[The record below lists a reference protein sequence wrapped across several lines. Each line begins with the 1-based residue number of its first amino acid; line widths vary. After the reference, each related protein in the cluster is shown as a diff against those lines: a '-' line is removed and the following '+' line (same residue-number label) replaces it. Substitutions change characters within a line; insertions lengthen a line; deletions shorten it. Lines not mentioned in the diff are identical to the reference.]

1 MSIESTEFLD
11 SPPADDA
18 VTDYDRAHGVTY
30 LRLLDAQADGAT
42 WQEAASIIMG
52 FNLDGDA
59 ERARR
64 VHASHLERALWMTRI
79 GYRHLLAE
87 AATAGR
93 DREMRSSDHHSRD

>member
-1 MSIESTEFLD
+1 MSIESTSFFD

-18 VTDYDRAHGVTY
+18 VTDYDRAHSVTY

-42 WQEAASIIMG
+42 WQEAASIVMG

-87 AATAGR
+87 SGAAEHDLRT
-93 DREMRSSDHHSRD
+93 RSSDHQSRD

>member
-1 MSIESTEFLD
+1 MSIESSFFRD
-11 SPPADDA
+11 SPPAEDA
-18 VTDYDRAHGVTY
+18 VTEYDRAHSITY

-52 FNLDGDA
+52 FDLDGDA

-64 VHASHLERALWMTRI
+64 VHASHLERALWMTRV

-87 AATAGR
+87 SIASGR
-93 DREMRSSDHHSRD
+93 DRRMQSHDHQTRD

>member
-1 MSIESTEFLD
+1 MSIENTLFLD

-18 VTDYDRAHGVTY
+18 VTDYDRAHSITY
-30 LRLLDAQADGAT
+30 LRLLDAHADGAT
-42 WQEAASIIMG
+42 WQEAASIVLG

-79 GYRHLLAE
+79 GYRYLLAVAE
-87 AATAGR
+87 AGDR
-93 DREMRSSDHHSRD
+93 DRKTRSGDHHSRD

>member
-1 MSIESTEFLD
+1 MSIESSSFRD
-11 SPPADDA
+11 SPPADDG
-18 VTDYDRAHGVTY
+18 VTDYDRAHSVTY

-64 VHASHLERALWMTRI
+64 VHASHLERALWMTRV
-79 GYRHLLAE
+79 GYQHLLAE
-87 AATAGR
+87 GAAVGH
-93 DREMRSSDHHSRD
+93 DRETRSFDLQSRD